1 MSELAYHT
9 HNQSYAL
16 RAAKDIVQLQKR
28 LMDGMCDFTFWN
40 SKLYV
45 NKKKFLRNLK
55 ICQMSPVP
63 KIWMHIFFQLVHY
76 IYNQSY
82 ALKAAKDIVQ
92 FQKQLLDG

>member
-1 MSELAYHT
+1 MGTSLMSELAYHT

-45 NKKKFLRNLK
+45 NKKKVPAKPQNLLNVPCTKNMNAHFFPIGALYVQSKLR
-55 ICQMSPVP
+55 P
-63 KIWMHIFFQLVHY
+63 
-76 IYNQSY
+76 
-82 ALKAAKDIVQ
+82 
-92 FQKQLLDG
+92 